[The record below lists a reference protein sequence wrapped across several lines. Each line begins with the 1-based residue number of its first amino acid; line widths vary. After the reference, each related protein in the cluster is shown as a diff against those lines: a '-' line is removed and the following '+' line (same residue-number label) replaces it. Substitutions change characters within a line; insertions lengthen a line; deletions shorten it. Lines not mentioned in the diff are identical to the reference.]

1 MYGEHYATA
10 RMKHA
15 ITKNEGRINA
25 SYEWHWLGRAS
36 SIAIE
41 TRNQPVLPE
50 EGSADAFIF
59 EHYWGDGRS
68 TYRVEHAPWRT
79 YSVTGA
85 HYDIDGDFAY
95 GVGFESST
103 GKASS
108 IGDVGR
114 GVGAQRVPAAMKML
128 RLFPLLR
135 DLNIGAKIL
144 PLRQR
149 DGPA

>member
-15 ITKNEGRINA
+15 ITKNEGGINA

-85 HYDIDGDFAY
+85 RYDIYGDFAY
-95 GVGFESST
+95 GVGFEAVPARPPVSEMLAEGSALS
-103 GKASS
+103 G
-108 IGDVGR
+108 
-114 GVGAQRVPAAMKML
+114 VPAAMKNVKVVPVTA
-128 RLFPLLR
+128 RPEHR
-135 DLNIGAKIL
+135 SED
-144 PLRQR
+144 
-149 DGPA
+149 PATPAA